1 MAVASFRELRER
13 VYEANIALVK
23 HGLVILTWGNASE
36 IDREHGVFGIK
47 PSGVPYETL
56 LPEHIVLVDMDG
68 NIVDSRLRPSS
79 DTPTHL
85 VLYQRFHNVG
95 GIVHTHSRHA
105 TAWAQAMR
113 PLPCFGTTHADAF
126 YGAVP
131 CTRPLTDEEI
141 AADYER
147 NTGLVIV
154 ETFQTLNLDALH
166 VPAVLVAQHAP
177 FTWGSDAAKAVETA
191 VTLEE
196 VAATALHTLLAQQAW
211 QGLAPVPQSL
221 MDKHFWRKHGEGAY
235 YGQS

>member
-1 MAVASFRELRER
+1 MPEAFRELRER

-36 IDREHGVFGIK
+36 IDRERGVVGIK
-47 PSGVPYETL
+47 PSGVPYDQL
-56 LPEHIVLVDMDG
+56 RPEQIVLVNLEGKVVEG
-68 NIVDSRLRPSS
+68 NLRPSS

-85 VLYQRFHNVG
+85 VLYQHFAGVG

-131 CTRPLTDEEI
+131 CTRSLSDAEI
-141 AADYER
+141 ADDYEH

-154 ETFQTLNLDALH
+154 ETFQKLGIEPMS

-177 FTWGSDAAKAVETA
+177 FTWGEDAAKAVENA

-196 VAATALHTLLAQQAW
+196 VAAMGLWSLLAQQAW
-211 QGLAPVPQSL
+211 QTLVPVSQSL
-221 MDKHFWRKHGEGAY
+221 LDKHFQRKHGEGAY
-235 YGQS
+235 YGQEG

>member
-1 MAVASFRELRER
+1 MASYRSLKEQ
-13 VYEANIALVK
+13 VYEANMALVK
-23 HGLVILTWGNASE
+23 QGLVILTWGNASQ
-36 IDREHGVFGIK
+36 IDRQRGVFGIK
-47 PSGVPYETL
+47 PSGVPYEQL
-56 LPEHIVLVDMDG
+56 RPEHIVLVDMEGLVVEG
-68 NIVDSRLRPSS
+68 NLRPSS

-85 VLYQRFHNVG
+85 VLYQRFEGIG
-95 GIVHTHSRHA
+95 GIVHTHSRYA

-141 AADYER
+141 ASEYER

-154 ETFQTLNLDALH
+154 ETFEKLGIDPLH

-177 FTWGSDAAKAVETA
+177 FTWGKDAAKAVENA

-196 VAATALHTLLAQQAW
+196 AAAMALWTLLAQEAW
-211 QGLAPVPQSL
+211 QNLTPVSQSL
-221 MDKHFWRKHGEGAY
+221 LDKHFWRKHGEGAY
-235 YGQS
+235 YGQG

>member
-1 MAVASFRELRER
+1 MKNTLRELRER

-23 HGLVILTWGNASE
+23 HGLVVLTWGNASE
-36 IDREHGVFGIK
+36 IDRETGIFAIK
-47 PSGVPYETL
+47 PSGVPYEEL
-56 LPEHIVLVDMDG
+56 RPEHIVLVNMEG
-68 NIVDSRLRPSS
+68 QVVDSKLRPSS

-85 VLYQRFHNVG
+85 VLYQQFEEIG
-95 GIVHTHSRHA
+95 GIVHTHSRYA

-141 AADYER
+141 ADDYER

-154 ETFQTLNLDALH
+154 ETFHRLNINPSH
-166 VPAVLVAQHAP
+166 MQAVLVAQHAP
-177 FTWGSDAAKAVETA
+177 FTWGKNAAKAVENA

-196 VAATALHTLLAQQAW
+196 VSALALWTLIAQEAW
-211 QGLAPVPQSL
+211 QKLPPLPQSL
-221 MDKHFWRKHGEGAY
+221 LDKHFWRKHGEGAY
-235 YGQS
+235 YGQK

>member
-1 MAVASFRELRER
+1 MKNTLRELRER

-36 IDREHGVFGIK
+36 IERETGIFAIK
-47 PSGVPYETL
+47 PSGVPYEEL
-56 LPEHIVLVDMDG
+56 RPEHIVLVDMKG
-68 NIVDSRLRPSS
+68 QVVDSKLRPSS

-85 VLYQRFHNVG
+85 VLYQQFVGIG
-95 GIVHTHSRHA
+95 GIVHTHSRYA

-141 AADYER
+141 AGDYER

-154 ETFQTLNLDALH
+154 ETFHRLNINPDH
-166 VPAVLVAQHAP
+166 MPAVLVAQHAP
-177 FTWGSDAAKAVETA
+177 FTWGKDAATAVENA

-196 VAATALHTLLAQQAW
+196 VSAMALWTLIAQEAW
-211 QGLAPVPQSL
+211 QKLPPVHQSL
-221 MDKHFWRKHGEGAY
+221 LDKHFWRKHGEGAY
-235 YGQS
+235 YGQK

>member
-1 MAVASFRELRER
+1 MDALRELQQR

-36 IDREHGVFGIK
+36 IDREREVFAIK
-47 PSGVPYETL
+47 PSGVPYDQL
-56 LPEHIVLVDMDG
+56 RPEHIVLVDMNG
-68 NIVDSRLRPSS
+68 NSLHSDLRPSS

-85 VLYQRFHNVG
+85 ALYQRFAQIG
-95 GIVHTHSRHA
+95 GIVHTHSRYA

-113 PLPCFGTTHADAF
+113 PLPCLGTTHADAF

-141 AADYER
+141 AGDYER
-147 NTGLVIV
+147 NTGIVIA
-154 ETFQTLNLDALH
+154 ETFEKLGIDPAQ

-177 FTWGSDAAKAVETA
+177 FAWGKNAQKAVENA

-196 VAATALHTLLAQQAW
+196 VAAMALWCLAAQEGWQKLIPVSQELL
-211 QGLAPVPQSL
+211 
-221 MDKHFWRKHGEGAY
+221 DKHFWRKHGTNAY
-235 YGQS
+235 YGQNKE

>member
-1 MAVASFRELRER
+1 MKNTLRELRER

-36 IDREHGVFGIK
+36 IDRETGIFAIK
-47 PSGVPYETL
+47 PSGVPYEEL
-56 LPEHIVLVDMDG
+56 RPEHIVLVDMKG
-68 NIVDSRLRPSS
+68 QVVDSKLRPSS

-85 VLYQRFHNVG
+85 VLYQQFVGIG
-95 GIVHTHSRHA
+95 GIVHTHSRYA

-141 AADYER
+141 AGDYER

-154 ETFQTLNLDALH
+154 ETFHRLNINPDH
-166 VPAVLVAQHAP
+166 MPAVLVAQHAP
-177 FTWGSDAAKAVETA
+177 FTWGKDAATAVENA

-196 VAATALHTLLAQQAW
+196 VSAMALWTLIAQEAW
-211 QGLAPVPQSL
+211 QKLPPVSQSL
-221 MDKHFWRKHGEGAY
+221 LDKHFWRKHGEGAY
-235 YGQS
+235 YGQK